1 MDIFTPV
8 FNKRELGKA
17 LKKAQKG
24 VVAYITELCKEDE
37 DAAKELANALTTAG
51 EASVTVDGATHTIT
65 SSMISFKMCVL
76 PSHCHAQL
84 WCACNN
90 V

>member
-24 VVAYITELCKEDE
+24 VVAYITELCKERLHMLRFCLGP
-37 DAAKELANALTTAG
+37 A
-51 EASVTVDGATHTIT
+51 
-65 SSMISFKMCVL
+65 VL
-76 PSHCHAQL
+76 M
-84 WCACNN
+84 
-90 V
+90 